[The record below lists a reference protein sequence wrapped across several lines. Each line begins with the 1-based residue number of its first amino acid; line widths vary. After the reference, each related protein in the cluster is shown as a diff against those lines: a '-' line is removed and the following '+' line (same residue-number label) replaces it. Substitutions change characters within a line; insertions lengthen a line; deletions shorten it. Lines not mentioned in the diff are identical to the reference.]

1 MHATPDFGCAINDG
15 GRMNRQDKYPD
26 LALSFCDRQFIVFNV
41 RLNQEN
47 VTKSKIWSFLQAILE
62 YQINNDSNKR
72 PMFLGILTGSRM
84 LSHLERGYGRCA

>member
-1 MHATPDFGCAINDG
+1 
-15 GRMNRQDKYPD
+15 MNRQDKYPD

-41 RLNQEN
+41 RLNQECDE
-47 VTKSKIWSFLQAILE
+47 SKIWSFLQAILE